1 MAVWQVMS
9 IPEVLCVSWEGSSGR
24 RTPNPA
30 AIYPTAPAC
39 CLPWAWGD
47 GTQGNEATSQDFVLK
62 TPPGSA
68 LWMQLLCQQR
78 QPRQTQAA
86 LGPWGSQVRSW
97 DSSKLSAR
105 PSPPWLQGAGSYIQ
119 GCFPSAQHSRTPQPG
134 LQEADAPTRPLCQ
147 QLPPQGTGASRAPE
161 LLHAVGAEQP
171 PQQQTLLA
179 AKHSP
184 KKSNNSQPCL
194 RATREAAGTRSTMG
208 PHPALQPPV
217 GSSRE
222 AGGRGED
229 TCD

>member
-1 MAVWQVMS
+1 MTSMPRLAFAAIHGELKHLLLLAIGMCHHPALQQVFACRSKSHIAEEKMAVWQVMS

-62 TPPGSA
+62 TPPGRA

-97 DSSKLSAR
+97 DSSKLS
-105 PSPPWLQGAGSYIQ
+105 
-119 GCFPSAQHSRTPQPG
+119 
-134 LQEADAPTRPLCQ
+134 Q
-147 QLPPQGTGASRAPE
+147 QLSRAPRDGM
-161 LLHAVGAEQP
+161 L
-171 PQQQTLLA
+171 QQ
-179 AKHSP
+179 
-184 KKSNNSQPCL
+184 
-194 RATREAAGTRSTMG
+194 
-208 PHPALQPPV
+208 
-217 GSSRE
+217 
-222 AGGRGED
+222 GRGWACPFLTPHTHEV
-229 TCD
+229 THQPGVKPLGANW